1 MEAIED
7 YDSDEQ
13 PVKNSNP
20 SKQKPPAVLP
30 PVIEED
36 LEESELF
43 KNHFKPNITLKLKSE
58 GSEKRSI

>member
-36 LEESELF
+36 L
-43 KNHFKPNITLKLKSE
+43 
-58 GSEKRSI
+58 